1 MLTSIVGKKI
11 GMTQLFDDAGNVVP
25 VTVVDVGNLF
35 ITQIKT
41 KEKDGYI
48 ALQLGLLRDRF
59 KGKTFVLDWLK
70 KKSDHFV
77 HIKEISLE
85 MPIADITL
93 GQAFSLDLFGLQAG
107 ALVSATGWSKGL
119 GFQGVVRRWNFGGG
133 PAAHGSKFH
142 RRPGAISHMRT
153 QGEVIK
159 GKKFPGHLGCE
170 RTTTKGLRIVRIDK
184 ENGCVFVK
192 GAIPG
197 KANSLVMIKKQ
208 EK

>member
-41 KEKDGYI
+41 KEKDGYL

-59 KGKTFVLDWLK
+59 KGKAFVQDWLK
-70 KKSDHFV
+70 AKRDHFV

-85 MPIADITL
+85 KPIADIAL
-93 GQAFSLDLFGLQAG
+93 GQAVSLDLFELQAG
-107 ALVSATGWSKGL
+107 ALVSVTGRSKGL
-119 GFQGVVRRWNFGGG
+119 GFQGVVRRWGFSGG
-133 PAAHGSKFH
+133 PASHGSKFH
-142 RRPGAISHMRT
+142 RRPGAIGHMRT

-159 GKKFPGHLGCE
+159 GKRFPGHMGCE
-170 RTTTKGLRIVRIDK
+170 QTTTKGLRIIRIDK

-197 KANSLVMIKKQ
+197 KANSFVMIRKQ